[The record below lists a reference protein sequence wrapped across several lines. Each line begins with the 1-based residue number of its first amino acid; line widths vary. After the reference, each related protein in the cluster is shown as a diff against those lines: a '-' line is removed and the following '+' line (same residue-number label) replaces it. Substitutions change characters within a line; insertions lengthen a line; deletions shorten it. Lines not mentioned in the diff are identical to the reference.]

1 MKEKEKKQAAGSY
14 HPSVRILALVLS
26 ILVAGG
32 TVTYLVMLLINLLG

>member
-1 MKEKEKKQAAGSY
+1 MKEKEKKQAAGPY